1 MDIQSAVTKQMDV
14 AIQNTVQNPEPK
26 LESNHST

>member
-14 AIQNTVQNPEPK
+14 AIRNKVQNPEPK